1 MTSEVRLPKFTTHPD
16 PGSGSDW
23 LKQIYL
29 AAQTHQKLYP
39 GLGGEFSFEYGTSA
53 AVIGVPQTLFR
64 GEKSGGISK
73 CQLFSQA
80 NVFALMFLPIYPSI
94 MTFKLIVHCTQIRDK
109 KGQTHFTSILQGSVI
124 VSEDRTHD
132 VFGIHSSCHLFNKT
146 LRAHW
151 YGFNDN
157 ESEISDFRVAVG
169 RQPNATDVLQFQKV
183 GLVTDVYLPLTNIT
197 FDGDIVYVTVES
209 RNSAGLVTRSSSLAT
224 RLVAA
229 DSDEYIKQGDFYCLN
244 V

>member
-1 MTSEVRLPKFTTHPD
+1 MTSEVRLPKFTTRPD
-16 PGSGSDW
+16 PGSASDW
-23 LKQIYL
+23 LKQIYF
-29 AAQTHQKLYP
+29 AAQTYQKLYP
-39 GLGGEFSFEYGTSA
+39 GLGGEFSFEYRTS
-53 AVIGVPQTLFR
+53 AVIGVLQTSFR
-64 GEKSGGISK
+64 GENSCGVSK

-94 MTFKLIVHCTQIRDK
+94 MTSKLIVHCTKIRDK
-109 KGQTHFTSILQGSVI
+109 KGQTDFTSILQGSVI

-183 GLVTDVYLPLTNIT
+183 GLVTDVYLPLTNST
-197 FDGDIVYVTVES
+197 LDGDIVYVTVES
-209 RNSAGLVTRSSSLAT
+209 RNSAGLVTHSSSPAT

-229 DSDEYIKQGDFYCLN
+229 DSDEYIH
-244 V
+244 

>member
-1 MTSEVRLPKFTTHPD
+1 MTAEVRLQEFTTHPD
-16 PGSGSDW
+16 PGSASDW

-29 AAQTHQKLYP
+29 AVQTYQKLYP
-39 GLGGEFSFEYGTSA
+39 GLGGEFPFEYGTS
-53 AVIGVPQTLFR
+53 AVIGVPQTSFR
-64 GEKSGGISK
+64 GENSGGVSK
-73 CQLFSQA
+73 CQLFFQA

-94 MTFKLIVHCTQIRDK
+94 MTSKLIVHFTQIRDK
-109 KGQTHFTSILQGSVI
+109 KGQTDFTSILQGSVI

-183 GLVTDVYLPLTNIT
+183 GLVTDVYLPLTNST

-209 RNSAGLVTRSSSLAT
+209 RNSAGLVTRSSSPAT

-229 DSDEYIKQGDFYCLN
+229 DSDEYIKQGDFFCLN

>member
-1 MTSEVRLPKFTTHPD
+1 MTSEVRLPKLTTHPD
-16 PGSGSDW
+16 LGSASDW
-23 LKQIYL
+23 LKQIYF
-29 AAQTHQKLYP
+29 AAQTYQKLYP

-53 AVIGVPQTLFR
+53 VIGVPQTSFR
-64 GEKSGGISK
+64 GE
-73 CQLFSQA
+73 
-80 NVFALMFLPIYPSI
+80 
-94 MTFKLIVHCTQIRDK
+94 MTSKLIVHCTQIRDK

-132 VFGIHSSCHLFNKT
+132 VFGIHSSCHLFDKT

-183 GLVTDVYLPLTNIT
+183 GLVTDVYLPLTNST

-209 RNSAGLVTRSSSLAT
+209 RNSAGLVTHSSSPAT

-229 DSDEYIKQGDFYCLN
+229 DSDEYVKQGDFYCLN

>member
-1 MTSEVRLPKFTTHPD
+1 M
-16 PGSGSDW
+16 
-23 LKQIYL
+23 
-29 AAQTHQKLYP
+29 
-39 GLGGEFSFEYGTSA
+39 
-53 AVIGVPQTLFR
+53 
-64 GEKSGGISK
+64 
-73 CQLFSQA
+73 
-80 NVFALMFLPIYPSI
+80 FALMFLPIYPSI
-94 MTFKLIVHCTQIRDK
+94 TTSKLIVHCTQIRDK

-209 RNSAGLVTRSSSLAT
+209 RNSAGLVTRSSSPAT

>member
-1 MTSEVRLPKFTTHPD
+1 MTSEVRLQKFTTHPD
-16 PGSGSDW
+16 PGSASDW

-29 AAQTHQKLYP
+29 AVQTYQKLYP
-39 GLGGEFSFEYGTSA
+39 GLGGEFPFEYGTSA
-53 AVIGVPQTLFR
+53 VTGVPQTSFR
-64 GEKSGGISK
+64 GENSGGVSK
-73 CQLFSQA
+73 SQLFSQA

-94 MTFKLIVHCTQIRDK
+94 MTSKLIIHFTQIRDK
-109 KGQTHFTSILQGSVI
+109 KGQTDFTSILQGSVI

-183 GLVTDVYLPLTNIT
+183 GLVTDVYLPLTNST

-209 RNSAGLVTRSSSLAT
+209 RNSAGLVTHSSSPAT

>member
-1 MTSEVRLPKFTTHPD
+1 M
-16 PGSGSDW
+16 
-23 LKQIYL
+23 
-29 AAQTHQKLYP
+29 
-39 GLGGEFSFEYGTSA
+39 
-53 AVIGVPQTLFR
+53 
-64 GEKSGGISK
+64 
-73 CQLFSQA
+73 
-80 NVFALMFLPIYPSI
+80 
-94 MTFKLIVHCTQIRDK
+94 
-109 KGQTHFTSILQGSVI
+109 I

-132 VFGIHSSCHLFNKT
+132 VFGVHSSCHLFNKT

-169 RQPNATDVLQFQKV
+169 RQPKATDVLQFHRV
-183 GLVTDVYLPLTNIT
+183 GLVTDVYLPLTNST

-209 RNSAGLVTRSSSLAT
+209 RNSAGLATQSSSAAT

-229 DSDEYIKQGDFYCLN
+229 DSEEYIKQGDFYCLN

>member
-1 MTSEVRLPKFTTHPD
+1 M
-16 PGSGSDW
+16 
-23 LKQIYL
+23 
-29 AAQTHQKLYP
+29 
-39 GLGGEFSFEYGTSA
+39 
-53 AVIGVPQTLFR
+53 
-64 GEKSGGISK
+64 
-73 CQLFSQA
+73 
-80 NVFALMFLPIYPSI
+80 
-94 MTFKLIVHCTQIRDK
+94 
-109 KGQTHFTSILQGSVI
+109 I

-132 VFGIHSSCHLFNKT
+132 VFGVHSSCHLFNKT

-169 RQPNATDVLQFQKV
+169 RQPKATDVLQFHKV
-183 GLVTDVYLPLTNIT
+183 GLVTDVYLPLTDST

-209 RNSAGLVTRSSSLAT
+209 RNSAGLATQSSSPAT

-229 DSDEYIKQGDFYCLN
+229 DSEEYIKQGDFYCLN

>member
-1 MTSEVRLPKFTTHPD
+1 M
-16 PGSGSDW
+16 
-23 LKQIYL
+23 
-29 AAQTHQKLYP
+29 QTYQKLYP

-53 AVIGVPQTLFR
+53 VAGVPQTSFR
-64 GEKSGGISK
+64 GENSGGVSK

-94 MTFKLIVHCTQIRDK
+94 ITSKLIVHCTQIRDK
-109 KGQTHFTSILQGSVI
+109 KAQTDFTSILQGSVI

-183 GLVTDVYLPLTNIT
+183 GLVTDVYLPLTNST

-209 RNSAGLVTRSSSLAT
+209 RNSAGLVTRSSSPAT

>member
-1 MTSEVRLPKFTTHPD
+1 M
-16 PGSGSDW
+16 
-23 LKQIYL
+23 KQISL
-29 AAQTHQKLYP
+29 AAQTYQKLYP

-53 AVIGVPQTLFR
+53 VTGVPQTSFR
-64 GEKSGGISK
+64 GENSGGVSK

-94 MTFKLIVHCTQIRDK
+94 ITSKLIVHCTQIRDK
-109 KGQTHFTSILQGSVI
+109 KAQTDFTSILQGSVI

-183 GLVTDVYLPLTNIT
+183 GLVTDVYLPLTNST

-209 RNSAGLVTRSSSLAT
+209 RNSAGLVTRSSSPAT

-244 V
+244 I

>member
-1 MTSEVRLPKFTTHPD
+1 M
-16 PGSGSDW
+16 
-23 LKQIYL
+23 
-29 AAQTHQKLYP
+29 
-39 GLGGEFSFEYGTSA
+39 
-53 AVIGVPQTLFR
+53 
-64 GEKSGGISK
+64 
-73 CQLFSQA
+73 
-80 NVFALMFLPIYPSI
+80 FALMFLPIYPSI
-94 MTFKLIVHCTQIRDK
+94 MTSKLIVHCTQIRDK

-132 VFGIHSSCHLFNKT
+132 VFGIHSGCHLFNKT

-183 GLVTDVYLPLTNIT
+183 GLVTDVYLPLTNST

-209 RNSAGLVTRSSSLAT
+209 RNSAGLVTHSSSPAT

>member
-1 MTSEVRLPKFTTHPD
+1 M
-16 PGSGSDW
+16 
-23 LKQIYL
+23 
-29 AAQTHQKLYP
+29 
-39 GLGGEFSFEYGTSA
+39 
-53 AVIGVPQTLFR
+53 
-64 GEKSGGISK
+64 
-73 CQLFSQA
+73 
-80 NVFALMFLPIYPSI
+80 FALMFLPIHPSI
-94 MTFKLIVHCTQIRDK
+94 MTSKLTVHCTQIRDN
-109 KGQTHFTSILQGSVI
+109 KGQTDFTSILQGSVI

-169 RQPNATDVLQFQKV
+169 RQPNATDVLQFHKV
-183 GLVTDVYLPLTNIT
+183 GLVTDVYLPLTNST

-209 RNSAGLVTRSSSLAT
+209 RNSAGLATQSSSPAT

-229 DSDEYIKQGDFYCLN
+229 DSEEYIKQGDFYCLN

>member
-1 MTSEVRLPKFTTHPD
+1 MTAEVRLQEFTTHPD
-16 PGSGSDW
+16 PGSASDW

-29 AAQTHQKLYP
+29 AVQTYQKLYP
-39 GLGGEFSFEYGTSA
+39 GLGGEFPFEYGTSA
-53 AVIGVPQTLFR
+53 VTGVPQTSFR
-64 GEKSGGISK
+64 GENSGDVSKS
-73 CQLFSQA
+73 QLFSQA
-80 NVFALMFLPIYPSI
+80 NVFALMFLPIYRSI
-94 MTFKLIVHCTQIRDK
+94 MTSKLIIHFTQIRDK
-109 KGQTHFTSILQGSVI
+109 KGQTDFTSILQGSVI

-183 GLVTDVYLPLTNIT
+183 GLVTDVYLPLTNST

-209 RNSAGLVTRSSSLAT
+209 RNSAGLVTHSSSPAT

-229 DSDEYIKQGDFYCLN
+229 DSDEYIKQGDFYCLD

>member
-1 MTSEVRLPKFTTHPD
+1 M
-16 PGSGSDW
+16 
-23 LKQIYL
+23 
-29 AAQTHQKLYP
+29 QTYQKLYS

-53 AVIGVPQTLFR
+53 VAGVPQTSFR
-64 GEKSGGISK
+64 GENSGGVSK

-94 MTFKLIVHCTQIRDK
+94 ITSKLIVHCTQRRDK
-109 KGQTHFTSILQGSVI
+109 KAQTDFTSILQGSVI

-183 GLVTDVYLPLTNIT
+183 GLVTDVYLPLTNST

-209 RNSAGLVTRSSSLAT
+209 RNSAGLVTHSSSPAT

-229 DSDEYIKQGDFYCLN
+229 DSDEYIKQGDFYCLD